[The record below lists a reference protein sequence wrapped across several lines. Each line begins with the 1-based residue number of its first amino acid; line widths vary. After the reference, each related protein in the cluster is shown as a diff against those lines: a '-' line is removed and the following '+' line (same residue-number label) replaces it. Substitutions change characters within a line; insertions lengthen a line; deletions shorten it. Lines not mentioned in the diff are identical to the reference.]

1 MSARTKVKAVIGA
14 AIFAGYALLSVGCMK
29 APTPAPLPVPVPVET
44 QPPQLAR

>member
-29 APTPAPLPVPVPVET
+29 APTPAPLPVPVET